1 MSAEP
6 PPGQKTSEPPIDKIK
21 RDDEKGPEE
30 AARIK
35 GKEFEKHKSDK
46 EHPEKIKA
54 DKEFEKAKAEKE
66 QPEKFKADKEHP
78 EKVKSDKEANP
89 EKFKSDKEGKLEGK
103 EIDKIKADKE
113 FEKVKPDKEQIEK
126 FKPDKEAKIEVR
138 EKQFP
143 DKLDKEF
150 VENKPDKE
158 TFEGGTVP
166 EVINPAAALDPAAL
180 LAHADRLAETG
191 RQLRH
196 FIERSMRPDLSTGAL
211 QNEQDLQDEPS
222 PEQDDG

>member
-6 PPGQKTSEPPIDKIK
+6 PPRPETSQPPIDKVK
-21 RDDEKGPEE
+21 SDDEKGPEE
-30 AARIK
+30 SARIK

-46 EHPEKIKA
+46 EHPEK
-54 DKEFEKAKAEKE
+54 
-66 QPEKFKADKEHP
+66 
-78 EKVKSDKEANP
+78 VKSDKEANP
-89 EKFKSDKEGKLEGK
+89 EKFKADKEGKLEGK
-103 EIDKIKADKE
+103 EIDKIKSDKE

-143 DKLDKEF
+143 DKLDKEIP
-150 VENKPDKE
+150 ENKLDKE
-158 TFEGGTVP
+158 SFEGGTVP
-166 EVINPAAALDPAAL
+166 EVVNPAAALDPAAL
-180 LAHADRLAETG
+180 LAHADRLEETG